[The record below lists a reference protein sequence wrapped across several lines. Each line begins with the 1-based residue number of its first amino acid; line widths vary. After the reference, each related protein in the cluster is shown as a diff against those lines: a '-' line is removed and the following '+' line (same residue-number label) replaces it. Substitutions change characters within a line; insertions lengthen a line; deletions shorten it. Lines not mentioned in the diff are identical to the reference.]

1 MIQRIQ
7 TLWLFLSA
15 STSILIWL
23 IPVFSDD
30 SGNIVFNTDSSL
42 FLMLTV
48 ISSGLVSFATI
59 FLFKKR
65 GTQKQLIVLNFC
77 LALAIILLEYFE
89 VMNFK
94 IKMGILQGHWQL
106 SAILPFF
113 ILTFLILAYRGIRK
127 DEKLLDSTDR
137 LR

>member
-7 TLWLFLSA
+7 TLWLLLA
-15 STSILIWL
+15 TGTTVLIWL
-23 IPVFSDD
+23 LPVFADAT
-30 SGNIVFNTDSSL
+30 GNLFLTIDASL
-42 FLMLTV
+42 FLMLSV

-65 GTQKQLIVLNFC
+65 STQKQLIVLNFC
-77 LALAIILLEYFE
+77 LAISIILLEYFE

-94 IKMGILQGHWQL
+94 ATMGILQGHWQL

-113 ILTFLILAYRGIRK
+113 IVTFLVFAYRGIRK

>member
-7 TLWLFLSA
+7 TLWLLLS
-15 STSILIWL
+15 TGTTVLIWL
-23 IPVFSDD
+23 LPVFGDD
-30 SGNIVFNTDSSL
+30 TGNLSLTIDSSL
-42 FLMLTV
+42 FLMLSV
-48 ISSGLVSFATI
+48 ISSGLVSFVTI

-77 LALAIILLEYFE
+77 LAIAIILLEYVE

-94 IKMGILQGHWQL
+94 STMGILQGHWQL

-113 ILTFLILAYRGIRK
+113 IITFLVFAYRGIRK
-127 DEKLLDSTDR
+127 DEKLIDSTDR

>member
-15 STSILIWL
+15 CTSILIWML
-23 IPVFSDD
+23 PIFSDD
-30 SGNIVFNTDSSL
+30 SGNIIFNTDSSL
-42 FLMLTV
+42 FLMLTAV
-48 ISSGLVSFATI
+48 SSGLASFVTI
-59 FLFKKR
+59 LFFKKR

-77 LALAIILLEYFE
+77 LALAIILMEYFE

-94 IKMGILQGHWQL
+94 MKMGILQGHWQL

-113 ILTFLILAYRGIRK
+113 ILTFLVLAYRGIRK

>member
-7 TLWLFLSA
+7 TLWLLLAA
-15 STSILIWL
+15 STSILVWML
-23 IPVFSDD
+23 PVFGDD
-30 SGNIVFNTDSSL
+30 SGNIFFNVDASL
-42 FLMLTV
+42 LLMLTV

-59 FLFKKR
+59 FFFKKR

-77 LALAIILLEYFE
+77 LAIAMILLEYFE

-94 IKMGILQGHWQL
+94 VKMGILQGHWQL

-113 ILTFLILAYRGIRK
+113 IITFLVFAYRGIRK
-127 DEKLLDSTDR
+127 DEKLLSSADR
-137 LR
+137 IR

>member
-7 TLWLFLSA
+7 TLWLLLA
-15 STSILIWL
+15 TGITVLIWL
-23 IPVFSDD
+23 LPVFGDD
-30 SGNIVFNTDSSL
+30 TGNLFLTIDASL
-42 FLMLTV
+42 FLMLSV

-77 LALAIILLEYFE
+77 LAISIILLEYFE

-94 IKMGILQGHWQL
+94 ATMGILQGHWQL

-113 ILTFLILAYRGIRK
+113 IITFLVFAYRGIRK

>member
-15 STSILIWL
+15 ITSILIWL
-23 IPVFSDD
+23 LPVFADD
-30 SGNIVFNTDSSL
+30 SGNIFFNIDASL
-42 FLMLTV
+42 FLMLSV
-48 ISSGLVSFATI
+48 IASGLVSLATI

-77 LALAIILLEYFE
+77 LVFSIILLEYFE
-89 VMNFK
+89 VMSFK
-94 IKMGILQGHWQL
+94 LKMGILQGHWQL

-113 ILTFLILAYRGIRK
+113 IITFLVFAYRGIRK